1 MINLIL
7 FIRSSVPRCLGSFH
21 LQATLS
27 NAGCYVRI
35 IGLQISVGVLV
46 SILVCM
52 YPKNGITRSSGNLGY
67 YELLESPHH
76 VPWEL

>member
-7 FIRSSVPRCLGSFH
+7 FIPSSVPRCLGSFR

-27 NAGCYVRI
+27 NAGYYVRI

-46 SILVCM
+46 SIVGCM
-52 YPKNGITRSSGNLGY
+52 YPRNGTARSSGNLGY
-67 YELLESPHH
+67 CELLESPHH
-76 VPWEL
+76 APWEL